1 MFMGAQMRSR
11 GYTWSLVLAGGEGSR
26 LRSLTTDGAGA
37 SVPKQFCSLFGATTL
52 LEDALNR
59 GRAVADGGR
68 VCAIV
73 ADHHHRWWCKAL
85 RGLRSTN
92 VIVQPSSRGT
102 AIGILLPLLKILARD
117 RLARIVVLPSDHFV
131 RDEAGL
137 ARSLGLAASLT
148 ETPES
153 NLVLLGI
160 GPDHPD
166 PEFGYIVP
174 GRPDR
179 HGKRAM
185 P

>member
-1 MFMGAQMRSR
+1 MRSR

-102 AIGILLPLLKILARD
+102 TIGILLPLLKILARD
-117 RLARIVVLPSDHFV
+117 RLAVVFLSFRHFLPFNMADYA
-131 RDEAGL
+131 RAL
-137 ARSLGLAASLT
+137 RSLA
-148 ETPES
+148 
-153 NLVLLGI
+153 
-160 GPDHPD
+160 DKD
-166 PEFGYIVP
+166 P
-174 GRPDR
+174 
-179 HGKRAM
+179 
-185 P
+185 

>member
-1 MFMGAQMRSR
+1 MAPGP
-11 GYTWSLVLAGGEGSR
+11 
-26 LRSLTTDGAGA
+26 
-37 SVPKQFCSLFGATTL
+37 SVPKQCCSLFGATTL

-117 RLARIVVLPSDHFV
+117 RLARIVVPPSDHFV

-137 ARSLGLAASLT
+137 ARSLRLAASLT

-166 PEFGYIVP
+166 PGDRASAV
-174 GRPDR
+174 GRRDGGLGSNGTHAR
-179 HGKRAM
+179 RQMEHHAARTGAEGVTLL
-185 P
+185 

>member
-1 MFMGAQMRSR
+1 MRSR
-11 GYTWSLVLAGGEGSR
+11 GFTWSLVLAGGEGSR
-26 LRSLTTDGAGA
+26 LRSLTTDGAGV

-68 VCAIV
+68 VCVIV
-73 ADHHHRWWCKAL
+73 ADHHHRWWCEAL
-85 RGLRSTN
+85 LGLRPAH

-102 AIGILLPLLKILARD
+102 AMGILLPLLEILARD

-131 RDEAGL
+131 RDEARL
-137 ARSLGLAASLT
+137 ARSLRLAASLT
-148 ETPES
+148 QTPES
-153 NLVLLGI
+153 NLMLLGI
-160 GPDHPD
+160 SPDHPD

-179 HGKRAM
+179 HGTFRVQR
-185 P
+185 